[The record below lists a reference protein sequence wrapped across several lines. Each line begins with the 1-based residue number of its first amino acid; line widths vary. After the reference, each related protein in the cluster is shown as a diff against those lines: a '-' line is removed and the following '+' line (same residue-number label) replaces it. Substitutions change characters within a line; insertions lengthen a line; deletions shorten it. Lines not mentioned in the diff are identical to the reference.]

1 MQRLWAYLLERT
13 RGTLVQRNIWKG
25 KLTYCDQANNK
36 MLLGFWYKTR
46 WPQKGC
52 LVTKRFSQC
61 KETDYTDIYSLV
73 VCFKTVRLMLGLAT
87 LKKWHITSLDIRNAY
102 LYGKLDEEIYMEQS
116 KGFISDT
123 SIILRLY
130 RGIYGLK

>member
-1 MQRLWAYLLERT
+1 
-13 RGTLVQRNIWKG
+13 
-25 KLTYCDQANNK
+25 
-36 MLLGFWYKTR
+36 
-46 WPQKGC
+46 
-52 LVTKRFSQC
+52 
-61 KETDYTDIYSLV
+61 
-73 VCFKTVRLMLGLAT
+73 MLGLAT